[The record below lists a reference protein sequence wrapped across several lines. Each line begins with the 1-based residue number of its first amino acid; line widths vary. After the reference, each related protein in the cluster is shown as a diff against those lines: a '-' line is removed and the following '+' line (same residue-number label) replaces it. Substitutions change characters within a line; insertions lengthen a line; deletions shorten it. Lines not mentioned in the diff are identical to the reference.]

1 MLARRAHPTISTRPP
16 SSKTLGKAIDSPS
29 SNQQQSNN
37 ANHVGRPALGQINA
51 RHLQIGAKVW
61 VADAKVLWRIG
72 EVQTIGEDRKTA
84 QIYLPD
90 AAEDQT
96 QTLRMDQLFTFDAS
110 HIVDHADVALMN
122 NMHEAPL
129 LNVLRQRFER
139 DEIYTFTADILLSIN
154 PYKSIPLLYDVVGFM
169 KSREE
174 AATATGDGANSDS
187 SAPPHLFSI
196 AEKAYTGMKGVVP
209 GSGAPQSIVISGE
222 SGAVPALERQPL

>member
-1 MLARRAHPTISTRPP
+1 MLARHTPPMITTRPL
-16 SSKTLGKAIDSPS
+16 SSKTLGKAVDSPS
-29 SNQQQSNN
+29 SNQYQSNN
-37 ANHVGRPALGQINA
+37 ASHAKRPALGQIDA
-51 RHLQIGAKVW
+51 RHVQIGAKVW

-72 EVQTIGEDRKTA
+72 EVQTIAEDRKTA

-90 AAEDQT
+90 AADEHV

-110 HIVDHADVALMN
+110 HIVDHTDVALMN

-169 KSREE
+169 KTREE
-174 AATATGDGANSDS
+174 AATATGDGSSSDS

-196 AEKAYTGMKGVVP
+196 AEKAYMGMKGVVP
-209 GSGAPQSIVISGE
+209 GSGTPQSIVIS
-222 SGAVPALERQPL
+222 ALEKR